1 MIAFRIYKNGVRVG
15 TFGRTGSDVLTLD
28 LGALSKGDEHNP
40 HWMIGGLSNS
50 ENYMWNLPDV
60 AVGDSV
66 SVEIVELPDD
76 SNEININFEKDE

>member
-1 MIAFRIYKNGVRVG
+1 
-15 TFGRTGSDVLTLD
+15 
-28 LGALSKGDEHNP
+28 
-40 HWMIGGLSNS
+40 MIGGLSNS

-76 SNEININFEKDE
+76 SNEININFKKDE